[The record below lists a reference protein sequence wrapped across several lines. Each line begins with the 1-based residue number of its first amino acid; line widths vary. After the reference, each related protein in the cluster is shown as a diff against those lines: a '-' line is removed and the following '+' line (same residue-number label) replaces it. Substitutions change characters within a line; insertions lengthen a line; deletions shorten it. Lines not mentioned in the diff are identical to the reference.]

1 MRADLIIHR
10 IQDTLGISD
19 LVWTDAPQGD
29 PFLVVP
35 AEKLR
40 EIAGFLKEDP
50 PCAFDTL
57 MSLSGVHQL
66 AEPEQLEV
74 VYHLYSLR
82 HRHRLVV
89 KVRLDRP
96 LALSHFYLRVDSVSG
111 IWPGAG
117 WLEREVYDM
126 FGVHFAG
133 HQDFRRLL
141 LPPDW
146 QGYPL
151 LKDYQEP
158 QAYRSISTVREKPAA
173 SEVAPDD
180 PRISANVPERS
191 AGKS

>member
-1 MRADLIIHR
+1 MQANSIIRR
-10 IQDTLGISD
+10 IEDTLGITG

-40 EIAGFLKEDP
+40 AVVQFLKEDP
-50 PCAFDTL
+50 PSSFDTL

-66 AEPEQLEV
+66 GEPELLEV
-74 VYHLYSLR
+74 VYHLFSIR
-82 HRHRLVV
+82 HGHRLVL

-96 LALSHFYLRVDSVSG
+96 LALPHFYLRLDSVSG
-111 IWPGAG
+111 VWPGAG

-126 FGVHFAG
+126 FGVHFVG
-133 HQDFRRLL
+133 HKDFRRLL

-158 QAYRSISTVREKPAA
+158 PAYRSISTVREKPAA
-173 SEVAPDD
+173 TEIAPDD

>member
-1 MRADLIIHR
+1 MIRR
-10 IQDTLGISD
+10 IEGALGITG
-19 LVWTDAPQGD
+19 LVWADAPPGD

-40 EIAGFLKEDP
+40 GIAGFLKDDP

-66 AEPEQLEV
+66 GQPERLEV
-74 VYHLYSLR
+74 VYHLYSIR
-82 HRHRLVV
+82 HRHRLVL
-89 KVRLDRP
+89 KVRLERP
-96 LALSHFYLRVDSVSG
+96 LDLSHIHLQVDSVSG
-111 IWPGAG
+111 VWPGAG

-133 HQDFRRLL
+133 HKDLRRLL
-141 LPPDW
+141 LPIDW

-158 QAYRSISTVREKPAA
+158 QAYRSISTVREKAA
-173 SEVAPDD
+173 ATEIGPDD
-180 PRISANVPERS
+180 PRVSANVPERS